1 MPAQLLDPAPTLR
14 RLPVPAT
21 APRSAVR
28 VISDHRPD
36 GGVPGQG
43 ALSLDGA
50 RPAEVPTERRPP
62 RGPAALAA
70 FCARTPTSA
79 QALPDPRR
87 WAGQFVQ
94 AAVEVSAG
102 YRPASQLSRWTS
114 EEVYSGVTRR
124 ARLSGRNEPRVIAQ
138 GRRVAPPPARVQ
150 SVRICSPA
158 DGVIEAC
165 AVVRDCERTR
175 AVALRME
182 GLDGRWRVTALEIG

>member
-1 MPAQLLDPAPTLR
+1 MPTHLLDPAPPLR

-28 VISDHRPD
+28 VISDHRAD
-36 GGVPGQG
+36 GVPGQG
-43 ALSLDGA
+43 ALSLDSAGPVE
-50 RPAEVPTERRPP
+50 RPAAHRAP
-62 RGPAALAA
+62 RGQAALAA
-70 FCARTPTSA
+70 FCARTPTSG

-102 YRPASQLSRWTS
+102 YRPVSQLSRWTS

-124 ARLSGRNEPRVIAQ
+124 ARLSSRTEPRVIT
-138 GRRVAPPPARVQ
+138 RRLAPPPARVQ

-158 DGVIEAC
+158 DGVVEAC
-165 AVVRDCERTR
+165 AVVRDRERTR